1 MRGVRSGG
9 ERGLTYSVNI
19 ALEAE
24 RRIRELARAS
34 ADSRETGGILLGRG
48 PDANGVIHVEQAG
61 EPGDHA
67 ERRPDFFLRD
77 RAHAEALGA
86 EAWERSRA
94 IWVGEWHTHPTGPG
108 TPSTRDLVT
117 YSGLL
122 DDAELAF
129 EALVSV
135 IVVPDA
141 DAAWERAHV
150 LVWVLESRR
159 APVAQD
165 AEAAG

>member
-9 ERGLTYSVNI
+9 QRDLTYSVNI
-19 ALEAE
+19 APEVE
-24 RRIRELARAS
+24 RRIRELACAS

-48 PDANGVIHVEQAG
+48 PEENGVIHIEEAG

-67 ERRPDFFLRD
+67 ERRRDFFLRD
-77 RAHAEALGA
+77 RAHAEALAA

-94 IWVGEWHTHPTGPG
+94 IWVGEWHTHPMGPG
-108 TPSTRDLVT
+108 TPSSRDLVT

-141 DAAWERAHV
+141 DAAWERSRL
-150 LVWVLESRR
+150 LVWVLESRQ
-159 APVAQD
+159 APAAQD

>member
-1 MRGVRSGG
+1 MRGVQGRGG
-9 ERGLTYSVNI
+9 RGLTYSVNI
-19 ALEAE
+19 APEAE
-24 RRIRELARAS
+24 RRIRQLARAS

-48 PDANGVIHVEQAG
+48 PDADGVIQVEEAG
-61 EPGDHA
+61 EPGSHA
-67 ERRPDFFLRD
+67 ERRSDFFLRD
-77 RAHAEALGA
+77 RAHAEALAA
-86 EAWERSRA
+86 EAWKRSRA

-122 DDAELAF
+122 DDSELAF
-129 EALVSV
+129 DALVSV

-141 DAAWERAHV
+141 DAAWEGSRL
-150 LVWVLESRR
+150 LVWVLESRHAR
-159 APVAQD
+159 VAQD